1 MAPSNVHILH
11 PTSPPLAGYLRV
23 GHTGHHKLAALHAA
37 DRPGSI
43 PARLKVDLSG
53 LAQNRTTTDSR
64 RRRESGIYGR
74 WYNVAGLVRV
84 GGSPIQRRVRREAQS
99 TQRRKDWRFARWSE
113 APQAPQRCQT
123 CCRPY
128 FISLRALRTSEDSA
142 LNRPAANRTDHAH
155 SGRRRE
161 SDIISAGISC
171 LVSISASPLFR
182 GNRPRSGGM
191 SIIQAGR
198 P

>member
-1 MAPSNVHILH
+1 MTPSNVHILH

-23 GHTGHHKLAALHAA
+23 GHTSHHKLEALHAA

-43 PARLKVDLSG
+43 R
-53 LAQNRTTTDSR
+53 
-64 RRRESGIYGR
+64 
-74 WYNVAGLVRV
+74 NVAGLVRV

-99 TQRRKDWRFARWSE
+99 TQRRRDWRFARWSE

-123 CCRPY
+123 CCKPS

-142 LNRPAANRTDHAH
+142 LNRPVAKRTGRAH

-161 SDIISAGISC
+161 SRTISAGISR

-182 GNRPRSGGM
+182 GNRPGSGGM
-191 SIIQAGR
+191 SVIRGGR